1 MPDRVVTLSQFVL
14 QQEREHPEA
23 SGEFTSVLLD
33 IALAAKMINKAVVR
47 AGLVDVIGGTGQTNV
62 QGEKVQKLDVFAHE
76 TIMRVLASTGQ
87 LAVVASEEDEDIVPV
102 PKGAPI
108 GKYVVNF
115 DPLDG
120 SSNIDA
126 NVNIGT
132 IFSILPRLTRT
143 GHGTL
148 EDVLQAGRRQL
159 CAGYVLYGSSTM
171 LVYTTG
177 DGVHGFTF
185 EPSIG
190 EFLLSHPSIKTPERG
205 HIYSVNEGNY
215 ARWMDG
221 VKRYVDWLNMS
232 DQATNRPYSARY
244 VGSLVADFHRN
255 LLYGGIY
262 LYPGDLKNPHGKLR
276 LLYEAAPLAFVAEQ
290 AGGCA
295 SDGSRRIM
303 ELPPSAVHQRT
314 PLFLG
319 SPLDVRECEQFIQDK
334 HPAIHAER
342 RAGDGLRTSVLGT
355 RATSESS

>member
-1 MPDRVVTLSQFVL
+1 MVDRALTLSQFVF

-33 IALAAKMINKAVVR
+33 IALAAKMINKAVIR
-47 AGLVDVIGGTGQTNV
+47 AGLVDVLGATGGTNV
-62 QGEKVQKLDVFAHE
+62 QGERVQKLDVFAHD
-76 TIMRVLASTGQ
+76 TIMKVLGSTGQ
-87 LAVVASEEDEDIVPV
+87 LAVVASEEDEGIVPM
-102 PKGAPI
+102 PEGAPI

-132 IFSILPRLTRT
+132 IFSILPRISRK
-143 GHGTL
+143 GHGTI
-148 EDVLQAGRRQL
+148 EDCLQAGRRQL
-159 CAGYVLYGSSTM
+159 CAGYVLYGTTTM

-190 EFLLSHPSIKTPERG
+190 EFLLSHPNIRTPARG
-205 HIYSVNEGNY
+205 RIYSVNEGNY
-215 ARWMDG
+215 ARWSPEM
-221 VKRYVDWLNMS
+221 KRYVDWLKAE
-232 DQATNRPYSARY
+232 DKATNRPYSGRY

-262 LYPGDLKNPHGKLR
+262 LYPGDLKNPKGKLR
-276 LLYEAAPLAFVAEQ
+276 LLYECAPLAFIAEQ
-290 AGGCA
+290 AGGSA
-295 SDGSRRIM
+295 SNGSRRIM
-303 ELPPSAVHQRT
+303 DLAPESLHQRS

-319 SPLDVRECEQFIQDK
+319 SPEDVRDCEAFLAGRHD
-334 HPAIHAER
+334 AIAAER
-342 RAGDGLRTSVLGT
+342 RA
-355 RATSESS
+355 

>member
-1 MPDRVVTLSQFVL
+1 MTHRAVTLSQFVL
-14 QQEREHPEA
+14 QQERVHPEA

-47 AGLVDVIGGTGQTNV
+47 AGLVDVLGETGDTNI
-62 QGEKVQKLDVFAHE
+62 QGERVQKLDVFAHD
-76 TIMRVLASTGQ
+76 TIMRVLGSTGQ
-87 LAVVASEEDEDIVPV
+87 LAVVASEEDEGIVPM
-102 PKGAPI
+102 PDGAPI

-120 SSNIDA
+120 SSNVDA

-132 IFSILPRLTRT
+132 IFSILPRITRK

-148 EDVLQAGRRQL
+148 EDCLQAGRRQL

-177 DGVHGFTF
+177 DGVHAFTY

-190 EFLLSHPSIKTPERG
+190 EFLLSVASIRTPSRG
-205 HIYSVNEGNY
+205 RIYSTNEGHY
-215 ARWMDG
+215 AQWTDPM
-221 VKRYVDWLNMS
+221 KRYIDWLKVE
-232 DQATNRPYSARY
+232 DGATGRPYSGRY

-262 LYPGDLKNPHGKLR
+262 LYPGDARNPNGKLR

-290 AGGCA
+290 AGGAA
-295 SDGSRRIM
+295 SDGSRRV
-303 ELPPSAVHQRT
+303 LDLAPTSLHQRT
-314 PLFLG
+314 PLFIG
-319 SPLDVRECEQFIQDK
+319 SPENVRECETFLDGR
-334 HPAIHAER
+334 HAGVSFER
-342 RAGDGLRTSVLGT
+342 RGAADTHARP
-355 RATSESS
+355 

>member
-1 MPDRVVTLSQFVL
+1 MNDCAVTLSQFVL
-14 QQEREHPEA
+14 QQERQHPEA
-23 SGEFTSVLLD
+23 SGQFTSLLLD
-33 IALAAKMINKAVVR
+33 VALAAKMINKAVIR
-47 AGLVDVIGGTGQTNV
+47 AGLSDVLGATGSINV

-76 TIMRVLASTGQ
+76 TIMRVLGSTGQ
-87 LAVVASEEDEDIVPV
+87 LAVVASEEDEDIVQV
-102 PKGAPI
+102 TEGVPI
-108 GKYVVNF
+108 GRYVVNF

-143 GHGTL
+143 GRGTH

-159 CAGYVLYGSSTM
+159 CAGYILYGSSTM

-177 DGVHGFTF
+177 DGVHGFTY

-190 EFLLSHPSIKTPERG
+190 EFLLSHPNIRTPARG
-205 HIYSVNEGNY
+205 RIYSANEGNY
-215 ARWMDG
+215 SQWAEG
-221 VKRYVDWLNMS
+221 VKRYVDWMKV
-232 DQATNRPYSARY
+232 DDDATGRPYSARY

-262 LYPGDLKNPHGKLR
+262 MYPGDRKNPNGKLR

-290 AGGCA
+290 AGGAA
-295 SDGSRRIM
+295 SDGERRIM
-303 ELPPSAVHQRT
+303 DLAPSTLHQRT

-319 SPLDVRECEQFIQDK
+319 SPENV
-334 HPAIHAER
+334 AEAVAFAQGRHEAVMTDR
-342 RAGDGLRTSVLGT
+342 RT
-355 RATSESS
+355 R

>member
-1 MPDRVVTLSQFVL
+1 MNQLAVTLSQFVL

-23 SGEFTSVLLD
+23 SGEFTAVLLD
-33 IALAAKMINKAVVR
+33 IALAAKMINKAVIR
-47 AGLVDVIGGTGQTNV
+47 AGLVDVLGETGETNV
-62 QGEKVQKLDVFAHE
+62 QGERVQKLDVFAHR
-76 TIMRVLASTGQ
+76 TIMRVLAATGQ

-102 PKGAPI
+102 PPGAPI

-132 IFSILPRLTRT
+132 IFSILPRLTRRGT
-143 GHGTL
+143 GTL
-148 EDVLQAGRRQL
+148 EDVMQAGRRQL

-190 EFLLSHPSIKTPERG
+190 EFLLSHPTIKTPAKGR
-205 HIYSVNEGNY
+205 IYSVNEGHY
-215 ARWMDG
+215 ANWSEG
-221 VKRYVDWLNMS
+221 VRRYVDYLKETDTSNG
-232 DQATNRPYSARY
+232 RPYSSRY

-262 LYPGDLKNPHGKLR
+262 LYPGDTRNPNGKLR

-290 AGGCA
+290 AGGAA
-295 SDGSRRIM
+295 SDGAKRIM
-303 ELPPSAVHQRT
+303 DLAPHSLHQRT

-319 SPLDVRECEQFIQDK
+319 SPENVRECELFIQDK
-334 HPAIHAER
+334 HPAIRAER
-342 RAGDGLRTSVLGT
+342 RGPRNGQ
-355 RATSESS
+355 

>member
-1 MPDRVVTLSQFVL
+1 MSDRAVTLSQFLL
-14 QQEREHPEA
+14 QQERLHPEA
-23 SGEFTSVLLD
+23 SGEFTSVLMD

-47 AGLVDVIGGTGQTNV
+47 AGLVDVLGPTGDTNV

-76 TIMRVLASTGQ
+76 TIMRVLGSTGQ
-87 LAVVASEEDEDIVPV
+87 LAVIASEEDEDIVRIPEGQPV
-102 PKGAPI
+102 

-132 IFSILPRLTRT
+132 IFSILPRITRK
-143 GHGTL
+143 GGGSL
-148 EDVLQAGRRQL
+148 EDCLQAGRRQL

-177 DGVHGFTF
+177 DGAHGFTY

-190 EFLLSHPSIKTPERG
+190 EFLLSHAHIRTPERG
-205 HIYSVNEGNY
+205 HIYSVNEGHY
-215 ARWMDG
+215 ARWSEG
-221 VKRYVDWLNMS
+221 VKRYVDWLKM
-232 DQATNRPYSARY
+232 DDAATGRPYSGRY

-262 LYPGDLKNPHGKLR
+262 LYPGDKKITNGKLR

-290 AGGCA
+290 AGGAA
-295 SDGSRRIM
+295 SNGCQRIM
-303 ELPPSAVHQRT
+303 DLAPASLHQRT

-319 SPLDVRECEQFIQDK
+319 SPLDVRECEQFIQEK
-334 HPAIHAER
+334 HAGVGMNR
-342 RAGDGLRTSVLGT
+342 RA
-355 RATSESS
+355 

>member
-14 QQEREHPEA
+14 QQERVHPEA

-47 AGLVDVIGGTGQTNV
+47 AGLVDVLGDTGATNV
-62 QGEKVQKLDVFAHE
+62 QGEKVQRLDVFAHD
-76 TIMRVLASTGQ
+76 TIMRVLGSTGQ
-87 LAVVASEEDEDIVPV
+87 LAVVASEEDEGIVPM
-102 PKGAPI
+102 PDGAPI
-108 GKYVVNF
+108 GRYVVNF

-132 IFSILPRLTRT
+132 IFSILPRITRK
-143 GHGTL
+143 GHGLL
-148 EDVLQAGRRQL
+148 EDCLQAGRRQL

-190 EFLLSHPSIKTPERG
+190 EFLLSHPQIRTPERG
-205 HIYSVNEGNY
+205 RIYSVNEGNY
-215 ARWMDG
+215 ARWNDPA
-221 VKRYVDWLNMS
+221 KRYVDWLKM
-232 DQATNRPYSARY
+232 DDKATGRPYSGRY

-262 LYPGDLKNPHGKLR
+262 LYPGDTRNPNGKLR
-276 LLYEAAPLAFVAEQ
+276 LLYEAAPLAFVVEQ
-290 AGGCA
+290 AGGAA
-295 SDGSRRIM
+295 SDGTRRI
-303 ELPPSAVHQRT
+303 LDLAPTSLHQRT

-319 SPLDVRECEQFIQDK
+319 SPEDVRECESFVQGR
-334 HPAIHAER
+334 HEGVTLER
-342 RAGDGLRTSVLGT
+342 RSV
-355 RATSESS
+355 